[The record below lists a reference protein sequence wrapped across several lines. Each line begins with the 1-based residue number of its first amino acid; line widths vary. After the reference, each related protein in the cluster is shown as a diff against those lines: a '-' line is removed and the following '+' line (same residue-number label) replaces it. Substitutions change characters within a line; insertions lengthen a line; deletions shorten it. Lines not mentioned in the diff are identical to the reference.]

1 MIITTPNGITING
14 SKEELA
20 EIVHSIVA
28 GKNSISIPVAKS
40 SKSKKGVTKKVV
52 KHVSKPAFAAGQ
64 NLGFDI
70 NKVKKHY
77 NNSHLKHTSKTTRK
91 EYYHF
96 RKTGMYSWEN
106 VALALAGKVTHTNE
120 EINQIRKQNR
130 FLLRENYGV
139 SNFEKAP
146 RELRLAQDKKYREY
160 SKKFKGNDL
169 HYMIAAY
176 TNNLLTESIK
186 NKNKPKGIGADHV
199 VAAKANGSL

>member
-28 GKNSISIPVAKS
+28 GKNTISIPVAKS
-40 SKSKKGVTKKVV
+40 SKSKKVVTKKVV
-52 KHVSKPAFAAGQ
+52 KRVSKPAFAAGQ

-77 NNSHLKHTSKTTRK
+77 NNYKLKHTSKTTRK

-96 RKTGMYSWEN
+96 RKTGMYTWEDM
-106 VALALAGKVTHTNE
+106 VLAVAGKVTHTNE
-120 EINQIRKQNR
+120 EINQLRQANR
-130 FLLRENYGV
+130 NLLKENFGV
-139 SNFEKAP
+139 TNMSKAP
-146 RELRLAQDKKYREY
+146 REFQNARDKHYRELC
-160 SKKFKGNDL
+160 KTLTGAEL
-169 HYMIAAY
+169 HYAIAAF
-176 TNNLLTESIK
+176 TNNMLDARKKQK
-186 NKNKPKGIGADHV
+186 NRPKGIGADHV